1 MLVGNPPECPISL
14 ALNGNEECKD
24 VGNGAALVVIR
35 AVIPVMQVLGKIR
48 LLGRPK

>member
-14 ALNGNEECKD
+14 ALNDNEECKD